1 MRDGESHH
9 DQDSRANEPNE
20 RHPEAARPQPVT
32 RRQALGW
39 GAALAAAPAV
49 AAAARAQEH
58 VHPTPPAPSPPPR
71 NEPSPEPSPPPAAG
85 RRPERPWL
93 AAERA
98 RHRPGAPGRD
108 YRPVF
113 VPDGATLPFRVVDGV
128 KVFHL
133 VAEPIVH
140 ELAEGL
146 TLRAWGYNGRTP
158 GPVIEAVAGDRVRI
172 YVTNRLPSPTSV
184 HWHGQLVPNGM
195 DGVAGLTQPDIPVGA
210 TFKYEFVCPH
220 PATFLYHPHFEEMT
234 EGGMGLSGLFVVH
247 PRERREPPA
256 DREFAILLQEWRI
269 DPGTAR
275 PFTNEMVEF
284 NLLTMNGRAF
294 PDVTPLVCQLGDR
307 VRIRLGNLSQMSHH
321 PIHIHGHTLT
331 VAGTDGGVIPP
342 SARWPETTV
351 LVPVGTSRDVDF
363 VADNPGDWPL
373 HCHMFHHMMN
383 QMGHDLPNMVGVR
396 VPAELE
402 AKIRRLL
409 PAYMT
414 MGQAG
419 MGEMA
424 EMHGMAMPANT
435 IPMRGLDG
443 PFGPT
448 VFGGMST
455 VIKVR
460 ERTVG
465 FEDPG
470 WYDHSPGTVAG
481 PASEAE
487 LARDGI
493 EPPPPADEPGP
504 WTSAGG
510 HGHHGTSR

>member
-1 MRDGESHH
+1 M
-9 DQDSRANEPNE
+9 
-20 RHPEAARPQPVT
+20 T
-32 RRQALGW
+32 RRAALGW
-39 GAALAAAPAV
+39 GAALAAAPAI
-49 AAAARAQEH
+49 AAAERVQGH
-58 VHPTPPAPSPPPR
+58 VHPEPAPAAPR
-71 NEPSPEPSPPPAAG
+71 PAEPAPETAPRPSSAAP
-85 RRPERPWL
+85 RTPERPWL

-98 RHRPGAPGRD
+98 RHQPGEPGRD

-113 VPDGATLPFRVVDGV
+113 VPDGATLPYRLVGGV
-128 KVFHL
+128 KIFHL

-140 ELAEGL
+140 QLAEGL
-146 TLRAWGYNGRTP
+146 TIRAWGYNGRTP

-195 DGVAGLTQPDIPVGA
+195 DGVAGLTQPDVPVGA
-210 TFKYEFVCPH
+210 TFRYEFVCPQ

-234 EGGMGLSGLFVVH
+234 EGGMGMAGLFVVH
-247 PRERREPPA
+247 PRPRREPPP

-275 PFTNEMVEF
+275 PFANEMVEF

-294 PDVTPLVCQLGDR
+294 PDTHPLVCRLGDR

-331 VAGTDGGVIPP
+331 VAATDGGVIPP

-351 LVPVGTSRDVDF
+351 LVPVGSSRDVDF

-396 VPAELE
+396 VPAELD

-409 PAYMT
+409 PGYMT

-424 EMHGMAMPANT
+424 AMHGMPVPENT
-435 IPMRGLDG
+435 IPMKGLRG
-443 PFGPT
+443 PFGDT

-455 VIKVR
+455 VVKVR
-460 ERTVG
+460 ERLTG
-465 FEDPG
+465 YDDPG
-470 WYDHSPGTVAG
+470 WYDHPPGTVAG

-493 EPPPPADEPGP
+493 DPPEPADEPGP
-504 WTSAGG
+504 WTTGRGPGG
-510 HGHHGTSR
+510 HGGHGGGTAR

>member
-158 GPVIEAVAGDRVRI
+158 GPVIEAVAGDRVRF